1 MTLQGDDAMAV
12 TVTARIVRVKYD
24 GGDAGPFFATSPDLR
39 GLLVAKRTM
48 DELVE
53 AVPQAIRDLYAAD
66 GIDMIVE
73 RARYDDP
80 EFFRWIATPV
90 EIARQRAGFAA
101 R

>member
-1 MTLQGDDAMAV
+1 MAV

-24 GGDAGPFFATSPDLR
+24 GGDAGLFFATSPDLR
-39 GLLVAKRTM
+39 GLLVAKHTM

-53 AVPQAIRDLYAAD
+53 AVPQAIRELYAAD
-66 GIDMIVE
+66 GIDMIVH
-73 RARYDDP
+73 RAPYDDP

-90 EIARQRAGFAA
+90 EIARQQAGFAA

>member
-1 MTLQGDDAMAV
+1 MAV

-24 GGDAGPFFATSPDLR
+24 GGDAGLFFATSPDLR
-39 GLLVAKRTM
+39 GLLVAKQTM

-53 AVPQAIRDLYAAD
+53 AVPQAIRELYAAD
-66 GIDMIVE
+66 GIDMIVTP
-73 RARYDDP
+73 APSYADP

-90 EIARQRAGFAA
+90 EIARQQAGFAA

>member
-1 MTLQGDDAMAV
+1 MAV
-12 TVTARIVRVKYD
+12 TARTVRVKYE

-39 GLLVAKRTM
+39 GLLVAKPTM

-53 AVPQAIRDLYAAD
+53 AVPQAIRELYAAD
-66 GIDMIVE
+66 GIDMIVV
-73 RARYDDP
+73 RARYDDR
-80 EFFRWIATPV
+80 EFFRWIAVPV

>member
-1 MTLQGDDAMAV
+1 
-12 TVTARIVRVKYD
+12 
-24 GGDAGPFFATSPDLR
+24 
-39 GLLVAKRTM
+39 M